1 MLKIDFTLQFDFL
14 FVMYLIHASLNELQS
29 RNNLDNLW
37 PLIYDDFTHAGSS
50 PPSGVRNQ
58 SGWKLRIPKLKKN
71 KLIQYLNQDIRLRY

>member
-29 RNNLDNLW
+29 RNNLYNLW

-50 PPSGVRNQ
+50 PPSGV
-58 SGWKLRIPKLKKN
+58 KN
-71 KLIQYLNQDIRLRY
+71 KKSGKRMEASYSKIEEK